1 MWEKERERR
10 RRKKDSKLTEAS
22 AWAQE
27 GLRVKIELTKRQECT
42 NKL

>member
-1 MWEKERERR
+1 MKEE
-10 RRKKDSKLTEAS
+10 DKLTDTS